1 MSKQGTVAEEIGQSR
16 PFRSTGQEAV
26 LALWRTADVL
36 RRFAAAVVEPHGIT
50 LQQYNVL
57 RILRGS
63 EPDGLP
69 TLSVAGRMIERA
81 PGITRMIDRLE
92 TKGLV
97 LRERRAA
104 DRRCVHCRITPRGL
118 ALLERLDA
126 SVDRAD
132 AEAVRGLGEN
142 EQRQLIRLLDAVRAA
157 HR

>member
-1 MSKQGTVAEEIGQSR
+1 MSKPTTVAEKIGQNR

-26 LALWRTADVL
+26 IALWRTSDVL

-69 TLSVAGRMIERA
+69 TLSIAGRMIERA

-97 LRERRAA
+97 MRERRSA
-104 DRRCVHCRITPRGL
+104 DRRCVHCRVTPRGL
-118 ALLERLDA
+118 SLLERLDTA
-126 SVDRAD
+126 VDTAD
-132 AEAVRGLGEN
+132 AEAMRGLADD
-142 EQRQLIRLLDAVRAA
+142 EQRQLIRLLDAVRAG
-157 HR
+157 HS